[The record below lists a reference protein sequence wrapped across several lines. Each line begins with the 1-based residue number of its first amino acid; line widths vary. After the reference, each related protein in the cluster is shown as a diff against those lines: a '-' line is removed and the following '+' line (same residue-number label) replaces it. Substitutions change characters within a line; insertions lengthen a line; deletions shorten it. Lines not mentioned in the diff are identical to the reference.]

1 MIDLRVGNPKG
12 LGGSQWG
19 QVTHAIHAVLS
30 ICMTLPFMKNSPV
43 KEGKIPFRKPVTPSP
58 SHLHIL
64 TIIASTIQKVKIKED
79 PWLFRP
85 SL

>member
-30 ICMTLPFMKNSPV
+30 ICMTLPV